1 MNTTP
6 TPQTPAHRQAWACA
20 HAISQH
26 RPVTL
31 KKPAGGAWEIGLC
44 TGPIADLQRR
54 KALIERELKKIKPEE
69 YGPLAQS
76 LFRELTQIK
85 KQINNPNGAKQ

>member
-1 MNTTP
+1 MHTTTP
-6 TPQTPAHRQAWACA
+6 QQTPPHRQAWACA
-20 HAISQH
+20 HAISQR

-31 KKPAGGAWEIGLC
+31 KRVAGVWEVGMC
-44 TGPIADLQRR
+44 TGPVADLQRR
-54 KALIERELKKIKPEE
+54 KLFIERELKKIKPEE

-85 KQINNPNGAKQ
+85 KQIRSTAERKQ

>member
-1 MNTTP
+1 MHTTP
-6 TPQTPAHRQAWACA
+6 TTQTPAHRQAWACA
-20 HAISQH
+20 HAISQR

-31 KKPAGGAWEIGLC
+31 KRVAGVWEVGI
-44 TGPIADLQRR
+44 DLQRK
-54 KALIERELKKIKPEE
+54 KAFIERELKKIKPEE

-85 KQINNPNGAKQ
+85 TQIRGTQEDKQ